1 MATSSVTSISLR
13 TCAAAEDGK
22 PGASQPDLPA
32 DAGSHTI
39 ERLDQLRNSTGGLSV
54 AQIRGQLQ
62 KTMQADAAVFRT
74 QARPLTGNLSRI
86 MKASP
91 AYPSPL
97 LQRGPH
103 TGHEN
108 SSLPPNAIEEG

>member
-1 MATSSVTSISLR
+1 MVTDMVVW
-13 TCAAAEDGK
+13 AAAEEGK

-39 ERLDQLRNSTGGLSV
+39 ERLDQLRNSKGGLSV

-74 QARPLTGNLSRI
+74 QVRI
-86 MKASP
+86 CTTCHVA
-91 AYPSPL
+91 L
-97 LQRGPH
+97 GHNCEQGDLQ
-103 TGHEN
+103 
-108 SSLPPNAIEEG
+108 